1 MSTPSRKGTA
11 RSGGSRVGAWAT
23 PSDNDAEGRF
33 VPPNDRIL
41 LSVAEAAARLGIGRS
56 LMYELL
62 GAGLIESIHIGR
74 LHKVPVAALGSFVAK
89 QRER

>member
-1 MSTPSRKGTA
+1 MSAAPRAETVRLA
-11 RSGGSRVGAWAT
+11 GSRVGWVAT
-23 PSDNDAEGRF
+23 PNDEDAEGRS
-33 VPPNDRIL
+33 VQPNDRIL

-74 LHKVPVAALGSFVAK
+74 LHKVPVAALSSFVVS